1 MNFFATA
8 KGFCSIGAVLL
19 LLKMY
24 LICII
29 YFDLPLYEPFD
40 YIQLFLSCLSSVA
53 VLFVLLYL
61 FARKLRAGAYL
72 ILHIIITGI
81 LYGNLLYFRFYIDFV
96 TLPILFQFKN
106 VGGLSQST
114 AELMDP
120 LDLLLFADV
129 VILLLWWIFKR
140 PHSLPFKWKRKGILT
155 VSTALL
161 IAINVGCSFIGGGDQ
176 HDGSYNRS
184 AMVST
189 LGPVYY
195 HGYDIYQT
203 ARAELS
209 STFATEQDY
218 KKAAEYLEAADT
230 DITSEY
236 FGVAKGKN
244 VILINL
250 ESTQQFVIGREVK
263 GEAITPFLNSLMGE
277 SFYFDQIYH
286 QTAQGKTSDAE
297 FMFDQSFYPLTSGSV
312 YVRRPEN
319 EFIAMPEILSKNGY
333 HSASFH
339 GNVGSFWNREEAYD
353 AFGYDDF
360 FSKDSYQ
367 VSEENSINYGIKDKA
382 FLEQSMP
389 YLVKLKQPFY
399 SKFLLLTNHFPFLLD
414 EEDIF
419 IEGAD
424 TGLDVVDRYFQTVRY
439 EDEALKEFFGELKRT
454 GLYEDSIIVLVGDHY
469 GISENYYDGIAS
481 YLDEDLSTPEE
492 LDLQRVPLIIHVPGQ
507 KGETFHS
514 PGGQIDIQPTILH
527 LLGVD
532 TAAYPNFGQDL
543 LAPDRDPFVVFRDG
557 DFISDDVIYTK
568 QLCYDKTSSE
578 QTKMEKCS
586 PYFEKR
592 NKDLYYSDAIL
603 NGDLL
608 RFAD

>member
-1 MNFFATA
+1 MNFFTSA
-8 KGFCSIGAVLL
+8 KGFCSAGAVLL
-19 LLKMY
+19 LSKMY
-24 LICII
+24 LICLI
-29 YFDLPLYEPFD
+29 YFDLPLYEPLD
-40 YIQLFLSCLSSVA
+40 YIRLFLSCMSSIA
-53 VLFVLLYL
+53 VLTVLLYL
-61 FARKLRAGAYL
+61 FARKLRAGAFL
-72 ILHIIITGI
+72 LLHIIVSGI

-120 LDLLLFADV
+120 LDLILFADA

-140 PHSLPFKWKRKGILT
+140 PLPAAFKWSRKGVFAICA
-155 VSTALL
+155 ALL
-161 IAINVGCSFIGGGDQ
+161 ICVNVGFSYIGGDQ

-218 KKAAEYLEAADT
+218 RKAAAYLEAADT
-230 DITSEY
+230 DVTSEY
-236 FGVAKGKN
+236 FGAAKGKN
-244 VILINL
+244 VILVNL
-250 ESTQQFVIGREVK
+250 ESTQQFVIGRKVK
-263 GEAITPFLNSLMGE
+263 GEEITPFLNSLTKE

-297 FMFDQSFYPLTSGSV
+297 FMFDQSFYPLASGSV
-312 YVRRPEN
+312 YVRRAEN
-319 EFIAMPEILSKNGY
+319 EFIAMPEILEKSGY

-360 FSKDSYQ
+360 FSKDYYQ
-367 VSEENSINYGIKDKA
+367 VSEENSVNYGIKDEA
-382 FLEQSMP
+382 FLQQSMP
-389 YLVKLKQPFY
+389 YLEELKQPFY

-414 EEDIF
+414 EEDILLD
-419 IEGAD
+419 EAN

-439 EDEALKEFFGELKRT
+439 EDEALKEFFAELKRS

-469 GISENYYDGIAS
+469 GISENYYDGIAA
-481 YLDEDLSTPEE
+481 YLNENLSTPEE

-507 KGETFHS
+507 EGETFHI

-532 TAAYPNFGQDL
+532 TAVYPNFGQDL

-557 DFISDDVIYTK
+557 DFVSEKVIYTK
-568 QLCYDKTSSE
+568 QLCYDKASAE
-578 QTKMEKCS
+578 QTEMDKCS

-592 NKDLYYSDAIL
+592 NQDLYYSDAIL

-608 RFAD
+608 RFAN

>member
-8 KGFCSIGAVLL
+8 KGFCSIGAVIL

-218 KKAAEYLEAADT
+218 KKAAAYLEAADT

-389 YLVKLKQPFY
+389 YLEKLKQPFY

-469 GISENYYDGIAS
+469 GISENYYDGVAS

-557 DFISDDVIYTK
+557 DFVSDDVIYTK

>member
-8 KGFCSIGAVLL
+8 KRFCSIGAVLL

-218 KKAAEYLEAADT
+218 KKAAAYLEAADT

-389 YLVKLKQPFY
+389 YLEKLKQPFY

-557 DFISDDVIYTK
+557 DFVSDDVIYTK

>member
-1 MNFFATA
+1 MNFFTSA
-8 KGFCSIGAVLL
+8 KGFCSVAAVLL
-19 LLKMY
+19 LSKMY

-40 YIQLFLSCLSSVA
+40 YIQLFLSCMSSLA

-61 FARKLRAGAYL
+61 FARKLRAGAFL
-72 ILHIIITGI
+72 LLHIIVSGI

-96 TLPILFQFKN
+96 TLPIIFQFKN

-120 LDLLLFADV
+120 LDFILFADA

-140 PHSLPFKWKRKGILT
+140 PLPAAFKWNQKGVFAIC
-155 VSTALL
+155 TALL
-161 IAINVGCSFIGGGDQ
+161 ICINVGCSYIGGDQ

-218 KKAAEYLEAADT
+218 KKAAAYLKAADT

-236 FGVAKGKN
+236 FGAAKGKN

-250 ESTQQFVIGREVK
+250 ESTQQFVIGRKVK
-263 GEAITPFLNSLMGE
+263 GEEITPFLNSLTKE

-297 FMFDQSFYPLTSGSV
+297 FMFDQSFYPLASGSV

-319 EFIAMPEILSKNGY
+319 EFIAMPEILEKSGY

-339 GNVGSFWNREEAYD
+339 GNVGSFWNREEAYN
-353 AFGYDDF
+353 AFGYDHF
-360 FSKDSYQ
+360 FSKDFYH
-367 VSEENSINYGIKDKA
+367 VSEENSINYGIKDEA

-389 YLVKLKQPFY
+389 YLEELKQPFY

-414 EEDIF
+414 EEDILLD
-419 IEGAD
+419 EAD

-469 GISENYYDGIAS
+469 GISENYYDGIAA
-481 YLDEDLSTPEE
+481 YLDENLSTPEE
-492 LDLQRVPLIIHVPGQ
+492 LDLQRVPLLIHVPGQ
-507 KGETFHS
+507 EGETFHI

-532 TAAYPNFGQDL
+532 TAVYPNFGQDL

-557 DFISDDVIYTK
+557 DFVSEKVIYTK
-568 QLCYDKTSSE
+568 QLCYDKASAE
-578 QTKMEKCS
+578 QTEMDKCS

-592 NKDLYYSDAIL
+592 NQDLYYSDAIL

>member
-1 MNFFATA
+1 
-8 KGFCSIGAVLL
+8 
-19 LLKMY
+19 MY

-40 YIQLFLSCLSSVA
+40 YIQLFLSCLSSIVI
-53 VLFVLLYL
+53 LSLLLYL
-61 FARKLRAGAYL
+61 FTKKMRAGAFL
-72 ILHIIITGI
+72 LLHIILTGI

-120 LDLLLFADV
+120 LDLILFADT
-129 VILLLWWIFKR
+129 VILLAWWILKK
-140 PHSLPFKWKRKGILT
+140 PKPISVKWKHKGIFASL
-155 VSTALL
+155 TALL
-161 IAINVGCSFIGGGDQ
+161 IGINVGISHIGAGDQ

-203 ARAELS
+203 VRAELS
-209 STFATEQDY
+209 STFATKQDY
-218 KKAAEYLEAADT
+218 EKAAAYLDSADT
-230 DITSEY
+230 DITSQY

-244 VILINL
+244 VILVNL
-250 ESTQQFVIGREVK
+250 ESTQQFVIGRKVK
-263 GEAITPFLNSLMGE
+263 GEEITPFMNSLIE
-277 SFYFDQIYH
+277 DSFYFDQIYH

-297 FMFDQSFYPLTSGSV
+297 FMFDQSFYPLASGSV

-319 EFIAMPEILSKNGY
+319 EYIAMPEILAESGY
-333 HSASFH
+333 QSASFH

-353 AFGYDDF
+353 AFGYDRF
-360 FSKDSYQ
+360 FSKDAYQ
-367 VSEENSINYGIKDKA
+367 VSDENSVNYGIKDEA
-382 FLEQSMP
+382 FLDQSMP
-389 YLVKLKQPFY
+389 YLEDLKQPFY

-414 EEDIF
+414 EEDVLLD
-419 IEGAD
+419 EAE

-439 EDEALKEFFGELKRT
+439 EDEALKEFFSELKRS
-454 GLYEDSIIVLVGDHY
+454 GLYENSIIVLIGDHY

-481 YLDEDLSTPEE
+481 YLDEDLSVPDE

-507 KGETFHS
+507 EGETFHS

-532 TAAYPNFGQDL
+532 TADYPNFGQDL
-543 LAPDRDPFVVFRDG
+543 LAPERDPFVVFRDG
-557 DFISDDVIYTK
+557 DFVTEDVIYTA
-568 QLCYDKTSSE
+568 QLCYDKVSGK
-578 QTKMEKCS
+578 QTNMNKCS

-592 NKDLYYSDAIL
+592 NKELYYSDAIL

>member
-1 MNFFATA
+1 MNFFSTA

-40 YIQLFLSCLSSVA
+40 YIQLFLSCMSSVA

-61 FARKLRAGAYL
+61 FARKLRAGAFL
-72 ILHIIITGI
+72 ILHFILTGI

-96 TLPILFQFKN
+96 TLPIIFQFKN

-129 VILLLWWIFKR
+129 VILLLWWIFIR
-140 PHSLPFKWKRKGILT
+140 PNPVSLKWNRKGILAIC
-155 VSTALL
+155 TALL
-161 IAINVGCSFIGGGDQ
+161 ICINVGCSYINGGDQ

-184 AMVST
+184 AMVGT

-209 STFATEQDY
+209 STFATQQDY
-218 KKAAEYLEAADT
+218 KKAAAYLAASDT
-230 DITSEY
+230 DIRSEH

-244 VILINL
+244 VILVNL
-250 ESTQQFVIGREVK
+250 ESTQQFVIGRKVK
-263 GEAITPFLNSLMGE
+263 GEEITPFLNSLLEE

-297 FMFDQSFYPLTSGSV
+297 FMFDQSFYPLASGSV

-319 EFIAMPEILSKNGY
+319 EYIAMPEILAKSGY

-339 GNVGSFWNREEAYD
+339 GNVGSFWNREKAYD
-353 AFGYDDF
+353 AFGYDNF
-360 FSKDSYQ
+360 FSKNSYH
-367 VSEENSINYGIKDKA
+367 VSEENSVNYGIKDEA
-382 FLEQSMP
+382 FLEQSIP
-389 YLVKLKQPFY
+389 YLEELKQPFY

-414 EEDIF
+414 KEDILLD
-419 IEGAD
+419 EAD

-454 GLYEDSIIVLVGDHY
+454 GLYEDSIVVLVGDHY

-492 LDLQRVPLIIHVPGQ
+492 LDLQRVPLIIHVPGLE
-507 KGETFHS
+507 GETLHS

-543 LAPDRDPFVVFRDG
+543 LAEDRDPFVVFRDG
-557 DFISDDVIYTK
+557 DFVSDEVIYTK
-568 QLCYDKTSSE
+568 QLCYEKTSGDQTDME
-578 QTKMEKCS
+578 QCS

-592 NKDLYYSDAIL
+592 NNELYYSDSIL

>member
-1 MNFFATA
+1 MNLLTTA

-19 LLKMY
+19 LSKMY

-40 YIQLFLSCLSSVA
+40 YIQLFLSCMSSIAILS
-53 VLFVLLYL
+53 LLLYL
-61 FARKLRAGAYL
+61 FTKKLRAGAFL
-72 ILHIIITGI
+72 LLHIILTGI

-120 LDLLLFADV
+120 LDLILFVDT
-129 VILLLWWIFKR
+129 VILLVWWILKR
-140 PHSLPFKWKRKGILT
+140 PKPISFKGKHKGIFASL
-155 VSTALL
+155 TALL
-161 IAINVGCSFIGGGDQ
+161 IGINIGISHIGAGDQ

-203 ARAELS
+203 VRAELS
-209 STFATEQDY
+209 STFATKQDY
-218 KKAAEYLEAADT
+218 EKAAAYLDSADT
-230 DITSEY
+230 DITSQY

-244 VILINL
+244 VILVNL
-250 ESTQQFVIGREVK
+250 ESTQQFVIGRKVK
-263 GEAITPFLNSLMGE
+263 GEEITPFMNSLIE
-277 SFYFDQIYH
+277 DSFYFDQIYH

-297 FMFDQSFYPLTSGSV
+297 FMFDQSFYPLASGSV

-319 EFIAMPEILSKNGY
+319 EYIAMPEILAKSGY
-333 HSASFH
+333 QSASFH
-339 GNVGSFWNREEAYD
+339 GNVGSFWNREKAYD
-353 AFGYDDF
+353 AFGYDRF
-360 FSKDSYQ
+360 FSKDAYQ
-367 VSEENSINYGIKDKA
+367 VSDENSVNYGIKDEA
-382 FLEQSMP
+382 FLNQSMP
-389 YLVKLKQPFY
+389 YLEDLKQPFY

-414 EEDIF
+414 EEDVLLD
-419 IEGAD
+419 EAD
-424 TGLDVVDRYFQTVRY
+424 TGLEVVDRYFQTVRY
-439 EDEALKEFFGELKRT
+439 EDEALKEFFSELKRS
-454 GLYEDSIIVLVGDHY
+454 GLYENSIIVLIGDHY

-481 YLDEDLSTPEE
+481 YLDEDLSVPQE
-492 LDLQRVPLIIHVPGQ
+492 LDLQQVPLIIHVPGQ
-507 KGETFHS
+507 EGETFHS

-532 TAAYPNFGQDL
+532 TADYPNFGQDL
-543 LAPDRDPFVVFRDG
+543 LALERDPFVVFRDG
-557 DFISDDVIYTK
+557 DFVTEEVIYTA
-568 QLCYDKTSSE
+568 QLCYDKASTK
-578 QTKMEKCS
+578 QTNMNRCS

-592 NKDLYYSDAIL
+592 NKELYYSDAIL

>member
-218 KKAAEYLEAADT
+218 KKAAAYLEAADT

-389 YLVKLKQPFY
+389 YLEKLKQPFY

-424 TGLDVVDRYFQTVRY
+424 TGLNVVDRYFQTVRY

-557 DFISDDVIYTK
+557 DFVSDDVIYTK